1 MDFIKILLIIGVI
14 IIAFQFFIWMLP
26 IIVAI
31 GGIMYFKKRIDIW
44 KNRDKGNRANEVN
57 QGTQGAYYHHIN
69 TDEIEDK
76 KIVDVEY
83 EEL

>member
-14 IIAFQFFIWMLP
+14 VIAFQFFIWMLP

-31 GGIMYFKKRIDIW
+31 WGAIYLKKRIDMW
-44 KNRDKGNRANEVN
+44 KIKNKGNRVNEGN
-57 QGTQGAYYHHIN
+57 QGAYYHHIN
-69 TDEIEDK
+69 TTDELEDK
-76 KIVDVEY
+76 KVVDVEY